1 MKLIVIFQILGL
13 ALFLSCEQTKNDKV
27 TDNQKDSAKINSKYP
42 AVNDEFSAYLENFKK
57 VELPIIIKG
66 CNISSDGFKQ
76 FDGNEFKKYANE
88 YSLAYGQI
96 PTNGNYVATI
106 TLGAADCYL
115 PVLTSYKLNGQVIDT
130 KTIAIGGCGSD
141 CGFSCE
147 EFMTL
152 KKDYSFY
159 TSDTVSTY
167 TCDSLGNET
176 PGTYEYYVIYMKGKL
191 LTNGKI
197 EMTDKI
203 KQPLQGRKNGPLQ
216 YAAKPFS

>member
-1 MKLIVIFQILGL
+1 MKLTEIFTLLGL
-13 ALFLSCEQTKNDKV
+13 TISLGCGQTTNDKV
-27 TDNQKDSAKINSKYP
+27 ENNGKDNTNNESEFP
-42 AVNDEFSAYLENFKK
+42 AVNDEFSGYLDNFKK
-57 VELPIIIKG
+57 IELPITIKG

-76 FDGNEFKKYANE
+76 FDGNKFKKYADE

-115 PVLTSYKLNGQVIDT
+115 PVLTTYKLNGHVIDQ

-152 KKDYSFY
+152 KKDFSFY

-191 LTNGKI
+191 LTDGKI
-197 EMTDKI
+197 EMTNEI
-203 KQPLQGRKNGPLQ
+203 KQPLQGRKNEP
-216 YAAKPFS
+216 